1 MTESK
6 TNKSIDNDDV
16 DFSHWQLPDVT
27 ENKTDAPSNLFGY
40 QGHQNPPAPS
50 EDKPLLPPTMAEIE
64 QIRVEAEQEGFEQGK
79 IEGHSQGL
87 EQGKLEGLELG
98 HAEGFAQGEQQGYEV
113 GQVKLDEVLERLT
126 QLVQQFEQPLMLLD
140 AEIEAEV
147 LTLAINLAK
156 SIVGHELKTHPEH
169 ILSVLRQGVDSLPIK
184 EQQVKLRLHP
194 DDATLVMQLYSD
206 AQLQKNHWDIEADP
220 SLNPGDCIINSMRS
234 SVDLRVE
241 ERMRQVL
248 HDLQEQASG
257 IQANV
262 QTIKTEHPQYTTEV
276 VDELPKINDID
287 ARAQDVEHAETSA
300 DSVNKASVND
310 SGMLADDAS
319 NETATHDDV
328 SAQAKEN
335 TQDDNQE
342 LISQSEQPS
351 DQQQS
356 LNPNDLAKDTQLDSA
371 TQLDTDEGD
380 NNVKPSTS
388 VTQ

>member
-6 TNKSIDNDDV
+6 TNKSIENDDL

-27 ENKTDAPSNLFGY
+27 EDQTNSPSNLFGHL
-40 QGHQNPPAPS
+40 GSQNPPAKS
-50 EDKPLLPPTMAEIE
+50 EEKPLLPPTMAEIE

-79 IEGHSQGL
+79 VAGHSQGL
-87 EQGKLEGLELG
+87 EQGKLEGLEVG

-113 GQVKLDEVLERLT
+113 GQVKVNEVLEKLT
-126 QLVQQFEQPLMLLD
+126 QLVKQFEQPLMLLD

-147 LTLAINLAK
+147 LQLAINLAK

-184 EQQVKLRLHP
+184 EQQIKLRLHP

-206 AQLQKNHWDIEADP
+206 AQLEKNHWDIEADP
-220 SLNPGDCIINSMRS
+220 SLNLGDCIINSMRS

-248 HDLQEQASG
+248 QELHEQASG

-276 VDELPKINDID
+276 VDHLPERQSSSLTTENSQITEVTDSEISEND
-287 ARAQDVEHAETSA
+287 TSLQEATRHEPLIEESSIKDQSFQVA
-300 DSVNKASVND
+300 DSSVDLHNTTAIEN
-310 SGMLADDAS
+310 GAD
-319 NETATHDDV
+319 E
-328 SAQAKEN
+328 
-335 TQDDNQE
+335 
-342 LISQSEQPS
+342 QSKILE
-351 DQQQS
+351 
-356 LNPNDLAKDTQLDSA
+356 
-371 TQLDTDEGD
+371 TDEVRD
-380 NNVKPSTS
+380 NAKPSTS
-388 VTQ
+388 VTE

>member
-6 TNKSIDNDDV
+6 TNKSIENDDV

-27 ENKTDAPSNLFGY
+27 EDQTDSPSNLFGF
-40 QGHQNPPAPS
+40 QGNQNPSAPS

-98 HAEGFAQGEQQGYEV
+98 HAECFAGGEQQGYEV
-113 GQVKLDEVLERLT
+113 GQVKLNEVLEQLT
-126 QLVQQFEQPLMLLD
+126 QLVKQFEQPLMLLD

-156 SIVGHELKTHPEH
+156 STVGHELKTHPEH

-194 DDATLVMQLYSD
+194 DDATLVTQLYSD

-262 QTIKTEHPQYTTEV
+262 QTIKTEHPKYTTEV
-276 VDELPKINDID
+276 VDQLPKKSDIEP
-287 ARAQDVEHAETSA
+287 RVQDTEQAETA
-300 DSVNKASVND
+300 FDSVNQTSMSD
-310 SGMLADDAS
+310 SEIIDGNGSD
-319 NETATHDDV
+319 ETAIKDDV
-328 SAQAKEN
+328 SEQAQEN
-335 TQDDNQE
+335 V
-342 LISQSEQPS
+342 QPS
-351 DQQQS
+351 DQQQLLDS
-356 LNPNDLAKDTQLDSA
+356 NDLVENTGLGTT

-380 NNVKPSTS
+380 DNAKPSTS
-388 VTQ
+388 VTE

>member
-6 TNKSIDNDDV
+6 TNKSIENDDV

-27 ENKTDAPSNLFGY
+27 EDQTDAPSNLFGF
-40 QGHQNPPAPS
+40 QGNQNPSAPS

-113 GQVKLDEVLERLT
+113 GQVKLNEVLEQLT
-126 QLVQQFEQPLMLLD
+126 QLVKQFEQPLMLLD

-194 DDATLVMQLYSD
+194 DDATLVTQLYSD

-262 QTIKTEHPQYTTEV
+262 QTIKTEHPQYTTEI
-276 VDELPKINDID
+276 VDQLPKKSDIEP
-287 ARAQDVEHAETSA
+287 RVQDTEQAETTF
-300 DSVNKASVND
+300 DSVNQTSMND
-310 SGMLADDAS
+310 SEILDGNGS
-319 NETATHDDV
+319 NETAIKDDV
-328 SAQAKEN
+328 SEQAQEN
-335 TQDDNQE
+335 V
-342 LISQSEQPS
+342 QPS
-351 DQQQS
+351 DQQQLLDS
-356 LNPNDLAKDTQLDSA
+356 NDLVENTGLGTI

-380 NNVKPSTS
+380 DNVKPSTS
-388 VTQ
+388 VTE